1 MGLGDKLKGL
11 RDQAQHVV
19 EDNKDKV
26 QDLRGQVQHLAA
38 DNKDKIQ
45 GAAASVGK
53 VADARTKGRYSNRIL
68 KVGEK
73 FNEAVEKLGQDARDP
88 GTYAETTASEVPEA
102 PEAFHQ
108 PRPPEKGNTQGDPP
122 SEASSSEEDAKAAQ
136 PTQAPP
142 EFQ

>member
-1 MGLGDKLKGL
+1 MGLGDRLKGL

-26 QDLRGQVQHLAA
+26 QDLRGQAQHLVA

-53 VADARTKGRYSNRIL
+53 VADVKTKGRYSSRIL

-73 FNEAVEKLGQDARDP
+73 FNEAVEKLGEDARDP
-88 GTYAETTASEVPEA
+88 GTYAETTAAEVPEA

-108 PRPPEKGNTQGDPP
+108 PRPPEAERPQGDSP
-122 SEASSSEEDAKAAQ
+122 SGAQSGEEDVETGQ
-136 PTQAPP
+136 PNQAPP